1 MAWISSNAG
10 LKLIALALALV
21 TWFFVRAITSDSRTI
36 ERVPLEF
43 RLRPGVTKQQA
54 SVETVN
60 IVVRGTREDV
70 RQMTRNELWAVI
82 DLTRETRTGLLPF
95 RLEPRDVHH
104 PRHIQ
109 VVEVSP
115 SEVTVRLTEA
125 TP

>member
-1 MAWISSNAG
+1 MTWISSNAG

-43 RLRPGVTKQQA
+43 RLRPGVIKQNA
-54 SVETVN
+54 NVETVN

-82 DLTRETRTGLLPF
+82 DLTRETRTGLLTF

-109 VVEVSP
+109 VVDVSP